1 MNNEDRTDELLRRA
15 LGGVEAPGDALL
27 RQVKA
32 SVRKEQDMKT
42 TKTTKRIA
50 TLALAAAL
58 LLALGATA
66 YAALDAG
73 DWFKDWFADQ
83 TRSELTDGQK
93 AYVDQAAAGVGQS
106 VTADGW
112 TVTLESAMTDG
123 QYCYMKLDIRAP
135 EGLEAE
141 GNFAPFPDGTLVS
154 TDPNAPGDLFS
165 GGGSCVPVEDTA
177 EGAYGFMLEK
187 SIPMELRG
195 QAVDWSCPL
204 TLTLDQLTDGRENG
218 LGLLSQGPWSFQFTV
233 TPPEKR
239 EIELVTEPFT
249 ATGRI
254 DTYYYKGVPMDQVEL
269 KPGMMMDSHNGL
281 TVETEEV
288 DVTVTSLK
296 LSPMGAVCTY
306 EYPHDKQPN
315 LDPWGLEIAFAGGTA
330 ELAGCSN
337 HWPEED
343 EDVCVMSIE
352 FAAPIDLDEVT
363 AVTFQGQELTVPD

>member
-1 MNNEDRTDELLRRA
+1 MNNEDRIDELLRRA
-15 LGGVEAPGDALL
+15 LGGAEAPGDALL

-73 DWFKDWFADQ
+73 DWFKNWFADQ
-83 TRSELTDGQK
+83 TRSELTEGQK
-93 AYVDQAAAGVGQS
+93 AYVDEAVAGVGQS

-123 QYCYMKLDIRAP
+123 QYCYMKLDVRAP
-135 EGLEAE
+135 EGT
-141 GNFAPFPDGTLVS
+141 GPVNPFPNGTLVS

-165 GGGSCVPVEDTA
+165 GGGSCVPLEDTA

-187 SIPMELRG
+187 SIPLEMSG

-204 TLTLDQLTDGRENG
+204 TLTLNELVDERTESV
-218 LGLLSQGPWSFQFTV
+218 LLSEGPWAFQFTV

-254 DTYYYKGVPMDQVEL
+254 DTYYYKGVPMDQAEL
-269 KPGMMMDSHNGL
+269 RPGMMMDAHNGL

-306 EYPHDKQPN
+306 EYPPDKQPT
-315 LDPWGLEIAFAGGTA
+315 LDPWGLEITFAGGTA

-343 EDVCVMSIE
+343 GGVCVMSVE
-352 FAAPIDLDEVT
+352 FAAPTDLDEVT
-363 AVTFQGQELTVPD
+363 AVAFQGHELTVPD